1 MGRRSVFGKGVKT
14 LKTSLSLP
22 DDLWRE
28 ATIRAVN
35 ERRNLQD
42 VVAEALRLYLKT
54 ARKQKKKWKGQVES
68 TNMARSSES
77 ATTFGERSTEKPG
90 AKRRKRPRRSSRFA
104 SPKSTAIG
112 SSAPNENVS
121 AWATWSTPSPGT
133 SK

>member
-14 LKTSLSLP
+14 VKTSLSLP

-42 VVAEALRLYLKT
+42 VVAEALRLYVKT
-54 ARKQKKKWKGQVES
+54 PRKEKEKWKGKVES
-68 TNMARSSES
+68 SDVARSSGS
-77 ATTFGERSTEKPG
+77 ATTFGKRSTEKPG
-90 AKRRKRPRRSSRFA
+90 ARPRRRPRRSSRFA